1 MMITMKMIVYRKGT
15 LKFQYNQR
23 FENGHHDFLLKEIYE
38 DVVDHVWHMDVYDTR
53 TLTGMKHTQFIIND
67 YRTVLNRLKRDVN
80 NTKNC

>member
-38 DVVDHVWHMDVYDTR
+38 DVNHVWHEYVYDTR
-53 TLTGMKHTQFIIND
+53 TLTGMKYAPNIIND
-67 YRTVLNRLKRDVN
+67 YRAALNRLKRDVN